1 MNVIYTNNIVTST
14 GLNTALVTNV
24 SKIGSHEIYNL
35 ETETN
40 FLLNFV
46 SMYSLLR
53 RASAPRATG
62 DREAQFMVT

>member
-1 MNVIYTNNIVTST
+1 MNVIYMY
-14 GLNTALVTNV
+14 TALVTNV

-53 RASAPRATG
+53 
-62 DREAQFMVT
+62 